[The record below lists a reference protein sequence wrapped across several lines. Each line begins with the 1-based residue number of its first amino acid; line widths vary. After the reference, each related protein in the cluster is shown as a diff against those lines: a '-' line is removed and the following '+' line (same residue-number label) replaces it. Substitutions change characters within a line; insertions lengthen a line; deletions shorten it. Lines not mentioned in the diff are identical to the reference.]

1 MTMSIEQAAINL
13 AVAFTSVLPLPSNVN
28 GIKRRVTLWQ
38 QAAAIIVVAARCHFR
53 NRVIKYIGMGET

>member
-1 MTMSIEQAAINL
+1 MSIEQAAINL
-13 AVAFTSVLPLPSNVN
+13 AVASTSVLPSPSNV
-28 GIKRRVTLWQ
+28 KRRVALWQ